1 MAEPVKARARRRHR
15 FERRS
20 SATATFYTVA
30 LVLLCLVFPAISSQT
45 AFAQE
50 VTFRDHFFSD
60 TSAAQA
66 YYFDPLGTL
75 GIIRGDSG
83 IGGPARPSQPV
94 TRAEVAV
101 MVIRL
106 LSLDPGLALPETEPL
121 TFTDSELI
129 PTWAMQAVSTCTAL
143 DIVSGVPDGRGGY
156 SFCPAEIVNGA
167 EALTMLLRA
176 LGNDRDITGG
186 WPSGYVYRAFESG
199 LLSGDVSEGDWRFL
213 EPLTPLTRAQ
223 TAYLLH
229 NALFCWRDFDPGEPG
244 REGEFSRSPIGSSL
258 GGYSVVAE
266 VDLLTRRLT
275 AADGRVFDFGGT
287 VVAEGV
293 AGRSD
298 LLGRRVFWL
307 ADHRGRITY
316 IRRYAQEEPITG
328 YLHEIQ
334 TRADAAGVESVIL
347 EDGRVIPC
355 AQGAVV
361 ELNGQR
367 WPFDPATIL
376 PVAEVTAVLDRGQ
389 AVYVSIMQEDLPEAV
404 IRGLTLSP
412 SDLEGSS
419 VTGTITFTISMGE
432 GNITLQ
438 VTADTEVY
446 LNDQPAELPDLRELD
461 VIYAAT
467 EGSTPK
473 RALRVY
479 AYRNRVT
486 GAVTDMARQYSREGF
501 RWKVTVRKVGSS
513 ETGSYYFSPFCEHM
527 VGLDLVGRELTF
539 CLNREGQVTFF
550 ATPGP
555 SDKRPGVVKC
565 MRDVDL
571 GEQRLLTVDWRGS
584 ELTYSVAP
592 GVALP
597 RPGTLVL
604 LRPSASGEV
613 SSLEKVHPARF
624 EAKVLS
630 TDASA
635 GRLALTRD
643 TLTWALNVWRV
654 PIYEAADPSV
664 EDSVVGDHVSLSSL
678 EPGQTVWLDDP
689 GAPNYILVGPS
700 D

>member
-1 MAEPVKARARRRHR
+1 
-15 FERRS
+15 
-20 SATATFYTVA
+20 VA
-30 LVLLCLVFPAISSQT
+30 LVVLCLVFSVVSSPT

-60 TSAAQA
+60 TSAGQA
-66 YYFDPLGTL
+66 YYFDLLGTL

-94 TRAEVAV
+94 TRAEFAV
-101 MVIRL
+101 MMMRL
-106 LSLDPGLALPETEPL
+106 LSLDPDLSLPETQPR

-143 DIVSGVPDGRGGY
+143 DIVHGVPDSSGGY
-156 SFCPAEIVNGA
+156 SFCPAEIVSGA
-167 EALTMLLRA
+167 EALAMLLRA

-186 WPSGYVYRAFESG
+186 WPSGYVYRAFETG

-213 EPLTPLTRAQ
+213 KPLTPLTRAQ

-244 REGEFSRSPIGSSL
+244 QEGEFSRSPIGSRL
-258 GGYSVVAE
+258 GGYSVVVD

-275 AADGRVFDFGGT
+275 AADGRVFDLGGT

-316 IRRYAQEEPITG
+316 VRRYAQEEPITG

-334 TRADAAGVESVIL
+334 VRADAAGVESIIL

-355 AQGAVV
+355 AQGALV

-376 PVAEVTAVLDRGQ
+376 PVAEVTAVLDQER
-389 AVYVSIMQEDLPEAV
+389 AVYVSIMQENLPEAV
-404 IRGLTLSP
+404 IRSLTLSP
-412 SDLEGSS
+412 PDREGGS
-419 VTGTITFTISMGE
+419 VTGTITSTISMGE
-432 GNITLQ
+432 GGFTLQ
-438 VTADTEVY
+438 VTADTEIY
-446 LNDQPAELPDLRELD
+446 LNNEPAELSDLRELD

-486 GAVTDMARQYSREGF
+486 GTVTDMVRHYSTEGF
-501 RWKVTVRKVGSS
+501 QWKVTVRKVGSL
-513 ETGSYYFSPFCEHM
+513 ETGSYYFSPLCEHM

-539 CLNREGQVTFF
+539 CFNREGQVTFF

-555 SDKRPGVVKC
+555 SDQRPGVVKTL
-565 MRDVDL
+565 RTVQL

-597 RPGTLVL
+597 KPGTLVL

-613 SSLEKVHPARF
+613 SSVEKVRPARF

-635 GRLALTRD
+635 GRVALTRG
-643 TLTWALNVWRV
+643 TLTWALKVWRV
-654 PIYEAADPSV
+654 PIYEATDLSV